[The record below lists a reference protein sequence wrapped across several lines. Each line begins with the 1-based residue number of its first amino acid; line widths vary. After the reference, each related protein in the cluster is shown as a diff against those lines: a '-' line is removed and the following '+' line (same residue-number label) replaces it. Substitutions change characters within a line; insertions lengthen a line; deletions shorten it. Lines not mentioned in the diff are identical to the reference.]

1 MSPPSSSQTSTLL
14 LPFSRPPAATTSLP
28 ARFPPSH
35 SSSFTVPSS
44 SRLPTTHEASLS
56 VISDDVIVTC
66 LRERFMSDTI
76 YTNIGSSALVAVN
89 PHKYVASNADSLL
102 QKYAAYYRD
111 TTENKT
117 PLPPHIFQL
126 ANNAYY
132 HMRRTI
138 QDQSL
143 IMSGEAGSG
152 KSETRRLAI
161 KTLLELSVSN
171 PGKKGSKLATQVP
184 AAEFVIESFGNTR
197 TLFNPNA
204 SRFGKYTELQFTDKR
219 NRVAAVPSGERNFH
233 IFYYLMAGAS
243 AEERHHLHLA
253 DKTQYRYL
261 GHRAG
266 ASTRANGV
274 RDDDANRFEQLKM
287 ALKSVG
293 LSKRHVAQTCQLVA
307 AILHLGNI
315 EFTIDRGRDMDT
327 AVVRGVDVLGIVTEF
342 LGIQPSALETT
353 LAYKTKL
360 VKRELCTIFLD
371 TDRAS
376 NNRDDLAK
384 TLYSLLFAWLNEHI
398 NRRLCRDDFDT
409 FIGLFDLPGPQ
420 NMTSCPNSLDQ
431 FCINFANE
439 HLQNFVRKCIFES
452 HVDEYR
458 TEGISRFVPS
468 VPYFD
473 NAECVRLLQNKPGGL
488 IHIMDDQARRSHKKT
503 DLTMVEAFGKRW
515 GNHSS
520 FKVGPVDRSGSPA
533 FTVNHFN
540 GPVSYSSEGFLE
552 RNLDSL
558 NPDFVSLLRGSL
570 AGAWAGQSI
579 GIPAFTVNH
588 FNGPVSYSS
597 EGFLDSLNPDFVSLL
612 RGSLAG
618 VVPSPPKHIPRTRTI
633 VSAQQPVK
641 PMRTPSTRRKG
652 TVKRMATLRE
662 DSAVEEQ
669 EREDNDAPN
678 SSSGLTPCV
687 AGEFRAA
694 LGTLFETLSETQSW
708 FVFCA
713 NPNDSQ
719 LPNQLEGRSI
729 KGQIRSL
736 GLTEVSK
743 RNVNVFEVGLT
754 LDEFCTQYG
763 EPMAKMGV
771 MDGSAKEKVE
781 QTGNVLGLQE
791 TDIVLGQ
798 YKVFLSQAAFHSL
811 EDRLRDP
818 YAPYASPGLPPDDY
832 ADPYNQVSSQAH
844 VPLVANP
851 SPFQRGNLYKDD
863 YEDQTNSN
871 YGSESYA
878 PSRNMFQ
885 NADKEGLIA
894 KEALAG
900 EIMENET
907 TGVVKETSARRRWV
921 LLCWLLTWWIP
932 SIFLKWFGRM
942 KREDVRQAWRE
953 KFALN
958 VIIWFI
964 CACAVFVIAVLGVV
978 ICPTEHV
985 FSTSELASHSFS
997 NSANNVYT
1005 AIRGE
1010 VFDLTQVAASSGDPA
1025 VLKPVWL
1032 AMRSPATTGKCF
1044 LWYRFAGQG
1053 PSATPTIPQD
1063 PLPDVS
1069 PLGSLCFGTAEPN
1082 GSSLLLSSGMDT
1094 QPSGSMEC
1102 DETAAVPIGLVS
1114 LQTYGQDSDDD
1125 TMGVDGA
1132 DMDI

>member
-1 MSPPSSSQTSTLL
+1 MLHTIGI
-14 LPFSRPPAATTSLP
+14 RPRTRP
-28 ARFPPSH
+28 
-35 SSSFTVPSS
+35 
-44 SRLPTTHEASLS
+44 
-56 VISDDVIVTC
+56 
-66 LRERFMSDTI
+66 
-76 YTNIGSSALVAVN
+76 
-89 PHKYVASNADSLL
+89 
-102 QKYAAYYRD
+102 
-111 TTENKT
+111 

-161 KTLLELSVSN
+161 KTLLELS
-171 PGKKGSKLATQVP
+171 
-184 AAEFVIESFGNTR
+184 
-197 TLFNPNA
+197 
-204 SRFGKYTELQFTDKR
+204 
-219 NRVAAVPSGERNFH
+219 
-233 IFYYLMAGAS
+233 
-243 AEERHHLHLA
+243 
-253 DKTQYRYL
+253 YRYL

-287 ALKSVG
+287 ALKS
-293 LSKRHVAQTCQLVA
+293 LVA

-360 VKRELCTIFLD
+360 
-371 TDRAS
+371 
-376 NNRDDLAK
+376 

-473 NAECVRLLQNKPGGL
+473 NAEC
-488 IHIMDDQARRSHKKT
+488 ARRSHKKT

-533 FTVNHFN
+533 FT
-540 GPVSYSSEGFLE
+540 GFLE

-570 AGAWAGQSI
+570 AGA
-579 GIPAFTVNH
+579 
-588 FNGPVSYSS
+588 
-597 EGFLDSLNPDFVSLL
+597 
-612 RGSLAG
+612 
-618 VVPSPPKHIPRTRTI
+618 TI

-743 RNVNVFEVGLT
+743 RNVNVFE
-754 LDEFCTQYG
+754 
-763 EPMAKMGV
+763 MGV

-811 EDRLRDP
+811 EDRLQRNRLRDAEAEAGLDVCSIGDP

-863 YEDQTNSN
+863 YEDRKSFQTNSN

-1005 AIRGE
+1005 AIR
-1010 VFDLTQVAASSGDPA
+1010 V
-1025 VLKPVWL
+1025 
-1032 AMRSPATTGKCF
+1032 
-1044 LWYRFAGQG
+1044 
-1053 PSATPTIPQD
+1053 TIHM
-1063 PLPDVS
+1063 
-1069 PLGSLCFGTAEPN
+1069 T
-1082 GSSLLLSSGMDT
+1082 
-1094 QPSGSMEC
+1094 
-1102 DETAAVPIGLVS
+1102 
-1114 LQTYGQDSDDD
+1114 
-1125 TMGVDGA
+1125 
-1132 DMDI
+1132 